1 MSTERCKIG
10 VVAPASRMSPEVATS
25 VPALAKRLYPGRT
38 PDIVF
43 HPQCFASHG
52 HFAGDDEARAQAF
65 LDIANDGSYDAVW
78 FARGGY
84 GSCRV
89 VELIMSRLMQPSR
102 RKAYVGY
109 SDAGMLLAALYRAG
123 FTAVAHGPVA
133 QDILRHGGDAAV
145 ARTLAW
151 MIDRAPEALEP
162 TVDGAKKIAAFNIT
176 VLSHL
181 LGTPLEPDLDGHVLM
196 LEEVGEAMYRIDRSL
211 FHITSNQN
219 VQRVSGIM
227 LGRCSNITPNAPE
240 FGMNEEDVAQ
250 YWCRKA
256 GIPWLGRADIG
267 HDTDNKIV
275 PFGAPAMTAYASG
288 PERIIG
294 RQLRSRTAAQRPC
307 LPIKAPVDQSG

>member
-1 MSTERCKIG
+1 MRGEKCKIG
-10 VVAPASRMSPEVATS
+10 VVAPASRMSPDVATS
-25 VPALAKRLYPGRT
+25 VPALAARLYPERT
-38 PDIVF
+38 PEIVF

-65 LDIANDGSYDAVW
+65 LDIANDASFDAVW

-89 VELIMSRLMQPSR
+89 AESIVSRLTQPSR
-102 RKAYVGY
+102 HKAYVGY

-133 QDILRHGGDAAV
+133 QDICRDGGEAAV
-145 ARTLAW
+145 ARALAW
-151 MIDRAPEALEP
+151 MIDRAPDALEP
-162 TVDGAKKIAAFNIT
+162 SVDGAKKTAAFNIT

-211 FHITSNQN
+211 FHITSNAN
-219 VQRVSGIM
+219 IRRVSGIM
-227 LGRCSNITPNAPE
+227 LGRCSNITPNEPD
-240 FGMNEEDVAQ
+240 FGMNEEEIAQ
-250 YWCRKA
+250 YWCRRA

-267 HDTDNKIV
+267 HDANNKIV
-275 PFGAPAMTAYASG
+275 PFG
-288 PERIIG
+288 
-294 RQLRSRTAAQRPC
+294 L
-307 LPIKAPVDQSG
+307 LP